1 MGEGFAHWSPSAAA
15 VVEEILV
22 SEILTRV
29 LAALTSA
36 YDDRHA
42 LAESAPIGRNIFDG
56 HLDARR
62 RALALVAS
70 PAHRGSIHAK
80 SIVGLHRQSD
90 RWTDLLLAYLT
101 PLAKVEQF
109 AASPARVRDFEYD
122 ARHHLLSAMSGKMA
136 GTMILAGMNSSLE
149 RLSPDRSPNTD
160 LNLELASAVMS
171 SFPPATFDSFGLL
184 RSNRMERLQTSPGET
199 DAMIDEWW
207 QAAPSALPPQGTR
220 WRR

>member
-1 MGEGFAHWSPSAAA
+1 MLWSTGAAA
-15 VVEEILV
+15 VLEEILV

-36 YDDRHA
+36 HDDRHE

-70 PAHRGSIHAK
+70 PTHRGSDYAK
-80 SIVGLHRQSD
+80 SIVRLHRQCD

-109 AASPARVRDFEYD
+109 AASPARIRDFEYD

-136 GTMILAGMNSSLE
+136 GTMILAGMNSSLQQ
-149 RLSPDRSPNTD
+149 LSPDRSPNTD

-171 SFPPATFDSFGLL
+171 CFPPTIFDSFGLL
-184 RSNRMERLQTSPGET
+184 RSNRMEQLQSSPDGTE
-199 DAMIDEWW
+199 AMIDDWW
-207 QAAPSALPPQGTR
+207 QTAPSSLPPQGTR